1 METPWNSMLLRRK
14 GYGGSNVTGLT
25 GVSVPGI
32 NMQQT
37 VTIIDATLIVGVLC
51 QLPELP
57 KQKKREETKA
67 WKHGPEDQA
76 QQCQPS
82 LRP

>member
-1 METPWNSMLLRRK
+1 MEAA
-14 GYGGSNVTGLT
+14 NVTGLT
-25 GVSVPGI
+25 GVSVPGL

-37 VTIIDATLIVGVLC
+37 VTIIDATHIVGFLC

-67 WKHGPEDQA
+67 WKHGPEVQA